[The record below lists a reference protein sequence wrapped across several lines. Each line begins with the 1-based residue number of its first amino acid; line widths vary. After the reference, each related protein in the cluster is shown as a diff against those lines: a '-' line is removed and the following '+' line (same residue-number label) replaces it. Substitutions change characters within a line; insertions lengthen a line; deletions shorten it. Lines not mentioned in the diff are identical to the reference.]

1 MSAAVALQLKKSLA
15 TAIRRKM
22 ADDNLS
28 ITAFARKTKTGRNS
42 VKRLLDGRNTAI
54 TLKTMAKAAEALN
67 LKITLTIKP
76 LPVSK
81 LDKIAKQMV
90 EATTADDAEKLK
102 VQFIEGFYGKPIHQ
116 IHAENPAV
124 QRSKGVAQAQFADT
138 VRS

>member
-1 MSAAVALQLKKSLA
+1 
-15 TAIRRKM
+15 
-22 ADDNLS
+22 
-28 ITAFARKTKTGRNS
+28 
-42 VKRLLDGRNTAI
+42 
-54 TLKTMAKAAEALN
+54 MAKAAEALN

-116 IHAENPAV
+116 NHAENSAV
-124 QRSKGVAQAQFADT
+124 QRPKGVAQAQFADT